1 MELHTLNVPSHC
13 LFRTKWAN
21 VELPTYSLRT
31 FPLPTRFGCW
41 CETSAIDYKDG
52 VGFTKDGCEAKKKEE
67 RKTIF
72 RDTLSTDPEVKSFDV
87 DGGTWVLCGPC
98 DAAKDN
104 RKKVSLQRPFQLER
118 WQSHKNSKYHVTH
131 HANTTPTGKSRQSSI
146 YGLFRK
152 LEPGESP
159 IQLQSI
165 SKKMKLA
172 SPEEEKYCG
181 GVFDRSNKTY
191 MAYLDC
197 FKLYGVFTPH
207 RAQLVKWG
215 VVGGRDVIL
224 SKGCGGNVVKDT
236 EQRRCTS
243 CALFRW
249 GPEGINGKRMK
260 RMNGQYVSLLDS
272 VKKRYD
278 THLLLDSTLRY
289 REFLDGADV
298 QHLIKMEAT
307 PTYYLSEPGQVKRE
321 RCIALLNYH
330 RKVNKVL
337 KSSKSM
343 SARKLQGNTENSVAA
358 PSTLIQ
364 KFDSL
369 YEGDPNFKNSLVV
382 LLLEVT
388 IVSLMFYNHM

>member
-1 MELHTLNVPSHC
+1 MASDPRKV
-13 LFRTKWAN
+13 A
-21 VELPTYSLRT
+21 
-31 FPLPTRFGCW
+31 
-41 CETSAIDYKDG
+41 
-52 VGFTKDGCEAKKKEE
+52 AKQKKEE
-67 RKTIF
+67 ERKSNF
-72 RDTLSTDPEVKSFDV
+72 RDTLSSDPEVKSFDIE
-87 DGGTWVLCGPC
+87 GGAWVLCGPC
-98 DAAKDN
+98 DAANDT

-131 HANTTPTGKSRQSSI
+131 QANTTPTGKSRQSSI

-165 SKKMKLA
+165 TKKMKLS
-172 SPEEEKYCG
+172 SPLEERYCG
-181 GVFDRSNKTY
+181 GVFDRSNTKY

-197 FKLYGVFTPH
+197 FKLYGVFTHH
-207 RAQLVKWG
+207 RSELTKWG
-215 VVGGRDVIL
+215 VVGGRDVLL
-224 SKGCGGNVVKDT
+224 SKECGGNVVKDT

-249 GPEGINGKRMK
+249 GPESTNKGKK
-260 RMNGQYVSLLDS
+260 SKKMNGPYLSLLDS

-278 THLLLDSTLRY
+278 THVLLDSTLRN

-298 QHLIKMEAT
+298 QNLVKMEAT
-307 PTYYLSEPGQVKRE
+307 PDYFLSEAGKEKRE
-321 RCIALLNYH
+321 RCMALLNYH

-337 KSSKSM
+337 KNSKST

-388 IVSLMFYNHM
+388 IVSASDTLNHAV